1 MTASNFV
8 VHVRHLEYAM
18 PFASAIPSK
27 TALLNWTTGQD
38 GSYLVEI
45 LLEKGDVVQG
55 ITRGPAANQMAPL
68 KTT

>member
-1 MTASNFV
+1 
-8 VHVRHLEYAM
+8 M